1 MGDEKLRIEYL
12 INGGHKK
19 QPINPE
25 QISYGVILCA
35 YMYVLVILII
45 IILVLAQ
52 IRGRD
57 SHLHTV
63 CDVMRLINLPKACG
77 EIYLKMKAEYGSLRF
92 CNPNLR
98 LTVAVAVVVARP
110 AVAS

>member
-35 YMYVLVILII
+35 YMYVLIII

-98 LTVAVAVVVARP
+98 LTVAVARP